1 MSLYI
6 YTRIFQ
12 LTLPSTCKLTFSL
25 KKRRLSTHSSHLL
38 KNLSG
43 FSNQSLSACNHKAEL
58 NLMFSIAAT
67 GIAVVSVIIIIPLA
81 LVSLVIT
88 YCTLV
93 LKTFQI
99 YTINTQAPEMH
110 SIVWLVKTCLM
121 QMYRTIWS
129 PGSLP
134 MSVESSAV
142 ANITLWSSVEG
153 IM

>member
-38 KNLSG
+38 KILSG

-110 SIVWLVKTCLM
+110 LIV
-121 QMYRTIWS
+121 
-129 PGSLP
+129 
-134 MSVESSAV
+134 
-142 ANITLWSSVEG
+142 
-153 IM
+153 